1 MLFNL
6 CKSITRAVSVL
17 ALHCSGN
24 PGITPNLREYLWMR
38 IRAKDP
44 NIKVH
49 KVEVETIHKKTTL
62 AQIKQLDT
70 LQKQK
75 KIQDC
80 TSVRENK
87 KRALDD
93 CRMTE
98 VSANHHI
105 RTLVFTRILG
115 HKNDIPGSG

>member
-1 MLFNL
+1 
-6 CKSITRAVSVL
+6 
-17 ALHCSGN
+17 
-24 PGITPNLREYLWMR
+24 MR